1 MNEKN
6 EISLFPETCINV
18 VDKLNNNKITNTSNR
33 DISYLVFSAKTGTFT
48 LGARK
53 EDVTNEHIVVD
64 TKSFMHGWSLW
75 FQNKNTKIER
85 PFYED
90 LPPRLASIITDDGK
104 EFKATEL
111 RGFSGLMQYENE
123 TENVSFSTN
132 SFGGKIACD
141 KLLNSIIDKAID
153 GNVSYI
159 YPLIKLESD
168 GNFTTNHG
176 VYQKMN
182 FKIEKWLDENGNVE
196 GEPIKIT
203 ADTSLINQE
212 ENPELEPKNNIRRKR
227 KVL

>member
-53 EDVTNEHIVVD
+53 EDVTNEYIVVD

-90 LPPRLASIITDDGK
+90 LPPRIESKIADDGK
-104 EFKATEL
+104 EIKASKL
-111 RGFSGLMQYENE
+111 RGFSGVVQYENE
-123 TENVSFSTN
+123 TENVSFST
-132 SFGGKIACD
+132 SSLGGRIACD
-141 KLLNSIIDKAID
+141 NLLNDIIDKATS
-153 GNVSYI
+153 GNADYI
-159 YPLIKLESD
+159 YPIIKLETD
-168 GNFTTNHG
+168 GTLTTDYG
-176 VYQKMN
+176 VYHKIK
-182 FKIEKWLDENGNVE
+182 FKIENWLDENGNVE
-196 GEPIKIT
+196 GEALKID
-203 ADTSLINQE
+203 ANTSLIKHE
-212 ENPELEPKNNIRRKR
+212 ESAKTEAKNNIRRKR